1 MSDGQMIAQMFVGVP
16 SAAAMP
22 VASPVTAMPGD
33 GQEAGAFAGLL
44 GDMSAHPA
52 ATSLVI
58 PLQAGNSEAAE
69 IGLEPASAKT
79 DASADVMAVLLA
91 MVGTEKEVAAS
102 SSVTDETLSE
112 QPKEPGKEEG
122 KILQN
127 VNLFAA
133 GLQMVAMQQINGR
146 MPEPIVTEQAVTDA
160 SGKNAATTQ
169 TAGIAEIGGSFRGH
183 AGAIS
188 ESVAQSPAFVG
199 ILTDSY
205 NILTPTMQQNAVASA
220 STQQETSA
228 VQEIAPSTP
237 QPAADIMVSR
247 KPSADTTASPKPF
260 ADILMPQNAVVQE
273 PVRNVL
279 QEMPVTSVKVV
290 SAPPSVSKQPE
301 TVPTENVAKPVVET
315 TVASSG
321 GSTADIVV
329 AGKAVSPQP
338 VMDTVAVARDIHAT
352 PAVHIAVDG
361 KRSDPRAEQEI
372 QTSKPDAADAVDGL
386 ESCSNENVAAVAIK
400 KGMASTNE
408 ESFGQDGKG
417 TSGQKTGVQDNM
429 MLLHQMKAESPS
441 AVAGASKATASE
453 PVRAN
458 VMEQVVSHLTAS
470 GVKNGA
476 EQVVIR
482 LSPENLGELKL
493 NLRMENQCL
502 KVEIV
507 AENNQVR
514 DSLIKHSDTLKEA
527 LARQNIAME
536 TFDVSTGNGRNG
548 AASYGQGQR
557 GWQELTQRQQN
568 AAWNTSG
575 SHRVSDA
582 PEIPQRPLYQASA
595 RHSMVDVHF

>member
-33 GQEAGAFAGLL
+33 GQETGAFAGLL

-52 ATSLVI
+52 ATSMVI
-58 PLQAGNSEAAE
+58 PVQAGNSETAE
-69 IGLEPASAKT
+69 TGLEPASAQT

-91 MVGTEKEVAAS
+91 MASTEKEVAAS
-102 SSVTDETLSE
+102 SSLTDETLSE
-112 QPKEPGKEEG
+112 QPKEPEKEEG

-133 GLQMVAMQQINGR
+133 GFQMVAMQQINGR
-146 MPEPIVTEQAVTDA
+146 MPEPVVTDA
-160 SGKNAATTQ
+160 SDKNAATTQ

-205 NILTPTMQQNAVASA
+205 NMLTPSMQQNAVASA

-228 VQEIAPSTP
+228 VQEIAQPTT
-237 QPAADIMVSR
+237 QPAVEIMVSR

-260 ADILMPQNAVVQE
+260 ADTLALQNAVVQE

-301 TVPTENVAKPVVET
+301 AVPTENVAKPAVET

-338 VMDTVAVARDIHAT
+338 VVDTAAVARDIHAT

-361 KRSDPRAEQEI
+361 KRSDPRAEQEM

-429 MLLHQMKAESPS
+429 MFLHQMKAESPS
-441 AVAGASKATASE
+441 VVTGTSKAMASE

-575 SHRVSDA
+575 SYRVSDA

>member
-16 SAAAMP
+16 SAAATP
-22 VASPVTAMPGD
+22 VASPVMAMSGD
-33 GQEAGAFAGLL
+33 GQETGAFAGLL

-52 ATSLVI
+52 ATSMVI
-58 PLQAGNSEAAE
+58 PFQAGNSKAAE
-69 IGLEPASAKT
+69 TGLETASAQT

-91 MVGTEKEVAAS
+91 MAGTEKEVAVS

-112 QPKEPGKEEG
+112 QPKELAKEEG

-146 MPEPIVTEQAVTDA
+146 MPEPAVTDA
-160 SGKNAATTQ
+160 SDKNAATTQ
-169 TAGIAEIGGSFRGH
+169 TAGITEIGGSFRGH
-183 AGAIS
+183 AGALS

-228 VQEIAPSTP
+228 VQEIALSTT
-237 QPAADIMVSR
+237 QPAADI
-247 KPSADTTASPKPF
+247 TASPKPF
-260 ADILMPQNAVVQE
+260 ADTLASQNAVVQE

-290 SAPPSVSKQPE
+290 SAPPKQPE
-301 TVPTENVAKPVVET
+301 TVPTENVAKPAVET

-321 GSTADIVV
+321 GSAADIVV

-338 VMDTVAVARDIHAT
+338 VMDTAAVARDIHAT

-361 KRSDPRAEQEI
+361 KRNDPRAEQEI
-372 QTSKPDAADAVDGL
+372 QTSKPDAADAVDAL
-386 ESCSNENVAAVAIK
+386 ESRSNENIAAVAIK

-441 AVAGASKATASE
+441 VVAGASKASASE

-458 VMEQVVSHLTAS
+458 VMEQVVSHLTGS
-470 GVKNGA
+470 GVKNGV

-527 LARQNIAME
+527 LARQNISME

-548 AASYGQGQR
+548 TASYGQGQR

-575 SHRVSDA
+575 SYRDSDA
-582 PEIPQRPLYQASA
+582 PEIQQRPLYQASA